1 MLDSNTLKSITSE
14 IQLFQDIK
22 TKENFL
28 LILGALAARV
38 ISLKKAAEIMDM
50 EVDFLLKLLD
60 IMGID
65 FSYLSIEDI
74 EIERSW

>member
-14 IQLFQDIK
+14 LKLFKDIK

-28 LILGALAARV
+28 LILGALTARI

-60 IMGID
+60 LMGID
-65 FSYLSIEDI
+65 FSYLSIEDV
-74 EIERSW
+74 EVERSW

>member
-1 MLDSNTLKSITSE
+1 
-14 IQLFQDIK
+14 LFKDIK

-28 LILGALAARV
+28 LILGALTARI

-60 IMGID
+60 LMGID
-65 FSYLSIEDI
+65 FSYLSIEDV
-74 EIERSW
+74 EVERSW

>member
-14 IQLFQDIK
+14 IKLFQDIK

-28 LILGALAARV
+28 FILGALTARIV
-38 ISLKKAAEIMDM
+38 SLKKAAEIMDM

-60 IMGID
+60 LMGID
-65 FSYLSIEDI
+65 FSYLSIEDV
-74 EIERSW
+74 EVERSW

>member
-28 LILGALAARV
+28 LILGALTARI
-38 ISLKKAAEIMDM
+38 ISLKKAAEIMEM

-60 IMGID
+60 LMGID

-74 EIERSW
+74 EVERSW